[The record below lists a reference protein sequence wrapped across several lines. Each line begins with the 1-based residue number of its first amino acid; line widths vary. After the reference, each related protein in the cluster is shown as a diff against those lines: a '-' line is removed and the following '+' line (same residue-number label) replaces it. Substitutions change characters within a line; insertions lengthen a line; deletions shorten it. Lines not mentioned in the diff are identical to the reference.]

1 MFIDTVFA
9 LLIGLA
15 IFKGYR
21 KGLIVAVFSLA
32 GFIIGLAAA
41 LKLSAFVAGKMSQ
54 QLHTDSRWL
63 PFISF
68 ILVFVAV
75 AFLVNMGARF
85 IQKTFEAAMLGWIN
99 RIGGIL
105 FFALLYSIIFSIF
118 LFYAVKLHIVGP
130 ESTAASQVYPYID
143 QLGPVLIN
151 SLGKIIPVF
160 KDIFSQLEGFFE
172 KLPAK
177 VQ

>member
-9 LLIGLA
+9 VLMGLA

-32 GFIIGLAAA
+32 GFIVGLAAA
-41 LKLSAFVAGKMSQ
+41 LKLSAFVSVKLSEG
-54 QLHTDSRWL
+54 LNTDSRWL

-85 IQKTFEAAMLGWIN
+85 IQKTFEAAMLGWVN

-105 FFALLYSIIFSIF
+105 LFALLYSIVFSIF
-118 LFYAVKLHIVGP
+118 LFYAAKMNLLGP
-130 ESTAASQVYPYID
+130 QSIAASQVYPYIEP
-143 QLGPVLIN
+143 LAPMVIN
-151 SLGKIIPVF
+151 SIGKIIPVF
-160 KDIFSQLEGFFE
+160 KDVFGQLEHFFE

-177 VQ
+177 LQ